1 MDEIL
6 NKILYLTQ
14 ANLKHANQILKVT
27 QDMKDHIRDE
37 SVSSLNEAIALR
49 QKHIKDVQATEDAIA
64 SNMDQLKAR
73 FMIDSLEE
81 IDIGRYPKVAQ
92 ILETRENIKALYK
105 DIYRI
110 DEENRKGAE
119 ILIRRNYKDGLR
131 DIYNSKKVTD
141 IYKKQDEGKS
151 ILLNK
156 LK

>member
-81 IDIGRYPKVAQ
+81 IDTGRYPNVAQ
-92 ILETRENIKALYK
+92 IIETREKIKALYK
-105 DIYRI
+105 DIYSI

-119 ILIRRNYKDGLR
+119 ILIRNYKDGLR

>member
-73 FMIDSLEE
+73 IMIDSLEE
-81 IDIGRYPKVAQ
+81 IDTGRYPKVAQ

-105 DIYRI
+105 DIYRT
-110 DEENRKGAE
+110 DEEYRNGAE
-119 ILIRRNYKDGLR
+119 ILIRNYEDCLR

>member
-64 SNMDQLKAR
+64 SIWTSSRQ
-73 FMIDSLEE
+73 
-81 IDIGRYPKVAQ
+81 
-92 ILETRENIKALYK
+92 
-105 DIYRI
+105 
-110 DEENRKGAE
+110 
-119 ILIRRNYKDGLR
+119 GL
-131 DIYNSKKVTD
+131 
-141 IYKKQDEGKS
+141 
-151 ILLNK
+151 
-156 LK
+156 

>member
-1 MDEIL
+1 M
-6 NKILYLTQ
+6 
-14 ANLKHANQILKVT
+14 QI
-27 QDMKDHIRDE
+27 I
-37 SVSSLNEAIALR
+37 
-49 QKHIKDVQATEDAIA
+49 
-64 SNMDQLKAR
+64 
-73 FMIDSLEE
+73 
-81 IDIGRYPKVAQ
+81 
-92 ILETRENIKALYK
+92 ETRENIKALYK

-119 ILIRRNYKDGLR
+119 ILIRNYKDGLR

>member
-119 ILIRRNYKDGLR
+119 ILIRNYKDGLR

>member
-81 IDIGRYPKVAQ
+81 IDTGRYPKVAQ
-92 ILETRENIKALYK
+92 ILETREKIKALYK

-119 ILIRRNYKDGLR
+119 ILIRNYKDGLR